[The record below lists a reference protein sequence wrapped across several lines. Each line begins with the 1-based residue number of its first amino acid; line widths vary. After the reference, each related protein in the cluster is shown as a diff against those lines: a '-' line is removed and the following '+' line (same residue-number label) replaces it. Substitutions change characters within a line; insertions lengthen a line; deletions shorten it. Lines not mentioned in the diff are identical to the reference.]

1 MSMDFWLDM
10 PTRDFVQVLKT
21 VKPKLRSVAKKAGTL
36 DISYINGEAVFC
48 VGGAMT
54 RVAAKGHWAGLVETP
69 FLTLLSFIQVP
80 PAGDTVKLEFD
91 GEKLRIGSFRCK
103 VTWQNVSDQIAE
115 IKNEIHLNEL
125 DKKAELKKHY
135 CPNCGTKTGIPQ
147 PDTPT
152 DLFEGLNPVPKII
165 TRFCCGKCHLAW
177 VEQFPEVTPKRVR
190 N

>member
-1 MSMDFWLDM
+1 MSDMDFWLDL
-10 PTRDFVQVLKT
+10 PTKDFVQALKT
-21 VKPKLRSVAKKAGTL
+21 VKPRLRSVAKKAGTL
-36 DISYINGEAVFC
+36 DISLINGEAVFC

-54 RVAAKGHWAGLVETP
+54 RIPAKGHWAGLVETP

-91 GEKLRIGSFRCK
+91 GEKFKIGSFRCK
-103 VTWQNVSDQIAE
+103 ATWQNVSDQFAE

-135 CPNCGTKTGIPQ
+135 CPSCGRKTGIPQ

-152 DLFEGLNPVPKII
+152 DLFEGLNAEIRPI
-165 TRFCCGKCHLAW
+165 TRYQCCKCHLEW
-177 VEQFPEVTPKRVR
+177 VEKPWIR
-190 N
+190 

>member
-1 MSMDFWLDM
+1 MDFWIDL
-10 PTRDFVQVLKT
+10 PTKDFIQALKT
-21 VKPKLRSVAKKAGTL
+21 VKPKLRSVAKRAGTL
-36 DISYINGEAVFC
+36 DISLINGEAVFC

-54 RVAAKGHWAGLVETP
+54 RIAAKGHWAGLVEAP

-91 GEKLRIGSFRCK
+91 GEKFKIGSFRCK
-103 VTWQNVSDQIAE
+103 ATWQNVSDQIAE

-135 CPNCGTKTGIPQ
+135 CPACGTKTGIPQ

-152 DLFEGLNPVPKII
+152 DLFLGLNEERKRIESYQ
-165 TRFCCGKCHLAW
+165 CSKCKMSWL
-177 VEQFPEVTPKRVR
+177 EIFRLSYQ
-190 N
+190 

>member
-1 MSMDFWLDM
+1 MKLDL
-10 PTRDFVQVLKT
+10 TLATKDFVQALKT
-21 VKPKLRSVAKKAGTL
+21 VKPKLRSAAKKAGSL
-36 DISYINGEAVFC
+36 DISFINGEAVFC

-54 RVAAKGHWAGLVETP
+54 RVTAKGHWAGLVETP

-103 VTWQNVSDQIAE
+103 ATWQNVSEQVAE
-115 IKNEIHLNEL
+115 IRNEIHLNEL
-125 DKKAELKKHY
+125 DKKVELKKHY

-152 DLFEGLNPVPKII
+152 DLFEGLNAEPRPV
-165 TRFCCGKCHLAW
+165 TRFRCGKCQLAW
-177 VEQFPEVTPKRVR
+177 REERLPT
-190 N
+190 